1 MPDAGIAGTAAG
13 FFGLG
18 LSIGLGL
25 LLLATRDVSRVV
37 AALNP
42 WLARG
47 LVALVGIASIAIILI
62 SDKEPSKSSDGV
74 AAASR
79 AMVAASGSPAMP
91 QGPAGPMEAATQA
104 LEARLAAQ
112 GGSDEDWNLL
122 AQSYEFMGRGED
134 EARARQKKIAPQGS
148 LTSAMAATAPVRPMP
163 AAPGKTPAALPADGS
178 AGSLVAQAEEHRR
191 KREFPQA
198 IEAYRKLVAANAMTA
213 DSWADYADALA
224 SAPGGSLGG
233 ESAKAVDRALALNPK
248 HTKALWLKASLA
260 HEQRRYDE
268 ALATWRALLAQMPAG
283 SSDARIIE
291 ANIAE
296 AQRLAG
302 RKG

>member
-1 MPDAGIAGTAAG
+1 MANGDLAWTALG
-13 FFGLG
+13 CFGLG
-18 LSIGLGL
+18 LSLGL
-25 LLLATRDVSRVV
+25 AGLLFATRDARRFIESFH
-37 AALNP
+37 P
-42 WLARG
+42 WVPRG
-47 LVALVGIASIAIILI
+47 AVALLALGSMAMLLIAINE
-62 SDKEPSKSSDGV
+62 SDPAPIPKTSSV
-74 AAASR
+74 MAAAAASLN
-79 AMVAASGSPAMP
+79 AVAGTGAGSS
-91 QGPAGPMEAATQA
+91 MEAATQA

-122 AQSYEFMGRGED
+122 AQSYEFMGRSED
-134 EARARQKKIAPQGS
+134 AARARQKKLAPAGS
-148 LTSAMAATAPVRPMP
+148 LASAMAATAPVRPMP
-163 AAPGKTPAALPADGS
+163 AAAGGTPAAGPADGS
-178 AGSLVAQAEEHRR
+178 VGSLVAQAEEHRR
-191 KREFPQA
+191 RREFAQA
-198 IEAYRKLVAANAMTA
+198 IEVYRKLVAANAMTA
-213 DSWADYADALA
+213 DTWADYADALA

-233 ESAKAVDRALALNPK
+233 ESAKAVGRALALNPK